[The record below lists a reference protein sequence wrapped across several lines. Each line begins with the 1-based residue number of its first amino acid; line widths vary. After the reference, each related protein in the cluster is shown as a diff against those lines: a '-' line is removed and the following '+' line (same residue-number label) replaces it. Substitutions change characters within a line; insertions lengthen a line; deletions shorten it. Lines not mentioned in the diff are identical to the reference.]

1 MPVTRLL
8 PDIASSSLA
17 ALVVVVADELEIV
30 AARLDVAAVVAAAV
44 VVVPFVG
51 AVGAFVVCTFTWNA
65 LIFAIGSAYLVAFQL
80 ELHCD
85 SGKHASHCGGRCAHG
100 SHGPS
105 TLSGN

>member
-1 MPVTRLL
+1 V
-8 PDIASSSLA
+8 A
-17 ALVVVVADELEIV
+17 ADELEMIAAMLVPAEAV
-30 AARLDVAAVVAAAV
+30 ADAAAV

-51 AVGAFVVCTFTWNA
+51 VFVVGAFVVCTFTWNA